1 MTPFFND
8 LQNHVNSYRGLDYD
22 DSTHVFVALT
32 WHLTHPPIHM
42 QATAIS
48 ESK

>member
-8 LQNHVNSYRGLDYD
+8 LILHMIMEDRDPQHL
-22 DSTHVFVALT
+22 VFHSMAF
-32 WHLTHPPIHM
+32 HLTNPPIHM
-42 QATAIS
+42 QATAIA